1 MYERAGL
8 LPVWHLHP
16 LWEFS
21 FDSLDRK
28 IISTNKQTVKETK
41 IAEEVEVV
49 LTEVFFCELQ
59 AKPLVFYQLE
69 YLDMFL
75 QGQE

>member
-1 MYERAGL
+1 MRELGCCQFGIYIPCGSF
-8 LPVWHLHP
+8 P
-16 LWEFS
+16 LIPLTEKS
-21 FDSLDRK
+21 YQQ
-28 IISTNKQTVKETK
+28 TNKQPVKETK